1 MLHQN
6 PSALAIHTHPDSP
19 SYGPFHRIITP
30 HHGTKRG
37 KSAIQAPKLPRPN
50 SNHHHQSITDSARD
64 PQVSSKRTSKRFSTY
79 SSLLSSDSHTLPSA
93 ASANAR
99 TTTNTS
105 SSTNT
110 SNDRLAEIKEWST
123 GFDRLDN
130 KRLQQQRYQP
140 TPEKSENLS
149 KLALGAKVERA
160 LGRRLTDQDATFRT
174 KVVSEKPTAVQRS
187 VTTAS

>member
-1 MLHQN
+1 MA
-6 PSALAIHTHPDSP
+6 PSV
-19 SYGPFHRIITP
+19 
-30 HHGTKRG
+30 
-37 KSAIQAPKLPRPN
+37 
-50 SNHHHQSITDSARD
+50 
-64 PQVSSKRTSKRFSTY
+64 VSSKRTSKRFSTY